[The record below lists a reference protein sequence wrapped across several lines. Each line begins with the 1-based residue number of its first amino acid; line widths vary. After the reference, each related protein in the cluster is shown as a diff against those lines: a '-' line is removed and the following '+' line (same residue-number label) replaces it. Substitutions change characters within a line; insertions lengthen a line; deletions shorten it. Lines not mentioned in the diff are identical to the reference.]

1 MKKEETINKI
11 ISERGYKKYLEIGVG
26 TGYNLTKIKCESVE
40 GVDPEPT
47 YKGKLKVYKTTS
59 DEFLSKGKEKWDVI
73 FIDGMHTVEQVEKD
87 IINSLNRLKKDGVII
102 IHDICPTSEEMTI
115 VPRASKVWTGDV
127 YKSFF
132 TIHEMP
138 EISTAFNTVD
148 FGLGIIENTDHKLEL
163 GFTKD
168 ISFED
173 YKESY
178 LHGNN

>member
-1 MKKEETINKI
+1 MKKEDVINKI
-11 ISERGYKKYLEIGVG
+11 IAERGYKKYLEIGVAN
-26 TGYNLTKIKCESVE
+26 GYNLTKIKCESVE
-40 GVDPEPT
+40 GVDPNHS
-47 YKGKLKVYKTTS
+47 YKGELEVHKMTS
-59 DEFLSKGKEKWDVI
+59 DEFLTKGREKWDVI

-87 IINSLNRLKKDGVII
+87 IINSLGRLKKGGVII
-102 IHDICPTSEEMTI
+102 MHDVCPTNEEMTI
-115 VPRASKVWTGDV
+115 VPRASRVWTGDV

-138 EISTAFNTVD
+138 EISTSFNTDD
-148 FGLGIIENTDHKLEL
+148 FGLGFIEYTDHKLEL

-168 ISFED
+168 ISFEE